1 MMRGT
6 IFGIVAIGT
15 GVVMAPGMLNI
26 DVSGDATGQTVS
38 ELLSP
43 TATFIFLAFAVAVFG
58 LLTAFYTD
66 SGF

>member
-1 MMRGT
+1 MRGS

-15 GVVMAPGMLNI
+15 GVVLAPGMLNI
-26 DVSGDATGQTVS
+26 DVSGDAAGQTVA
-38 ELLSP
+38 ELLGP
-43 TATFIFLAFAVAVFG
+43 TSVFITLAFVVAVFG